1 MFFRLLLILSAAALA
16 GAAGFFSIY
25 GLSQIY
31 AAAAMAI
38 IIMGASLELGKL
50 MTASFLYRHWKT
62 SNWALK
68 SYLVIAL
75 LVLMSITSIGV
86 FGFLTAAVQKDNVPL
101 TEISQKVESD
111 KVELQRYIDRKAE
124 IDKQIGGVSN
134 NAVRS
139 KRQLMQSFNEEY
151 KGLQPKIDSLTAE
164 INDLQTRQI
173 NVEAKIGPIMYVA
186 KALGL
191 DPKSAVVILT
201 LLIVSVF
208 DPLAVALTIAVNH
221 TVEKDKKPEPK
232 SEYITEDFIS
242 GVGPRVGTLV
252 TELPQGKTFED
263 NPEIILPQ
271 EPIPTQTNSAREETL
286 EKIRQSIAASQGSVI
301 D

>member
-1 MFFRLLLILSAAALA
+1 MFFRLLLIISAAALA

-31 AAAAMAI
+31 AAAAIAI

-62 SNWALK
+62 SHWALK
-68 SYLVIAL
+68 TYLTVAL

-86 FGFLTAAVQKDNVPL
+86 FGFLTAAVQKDNIPL

-111 KVELQRYIDRKAE
+111 KVELQRYIDRKNQ
-124 IDKQIGGVSN
+124 IDQQVSSVSN
-134 NAVRS
+134 NAVKS

-151 KGLQPKIDSLTAE
+151 KGLQPKIDALTTE
-164 INDLQTRQI
+164 INELQTRQV

-186 KALGL
+186 QALGL

-221 TVEKDKKPEPK
+221 SVEKDKKPEPK
-232 SEYITEDFIS
+232 ADPVPEPKPEPVIELP
-242 GVGPRVGTLV
+242 VEMPKV
-252 TELPQGKTFED
+252 TE
-263 NPEIILPQ
+263 PEIILPT
-271 EPIPTQTNSAREETL
+271 EPIQVTQLPSAREETL
-286 EKIRQSIAASQGSVI
+286 EKIRLSIAASQGSVI